1 MLEQEKLNEMINLA
15 NQNGVDKATVDGILG
30 KLSENDKK
38 KVNEILSDKQ
48 KLNKILSSSNLKDL
62 LDRFKNG

>member
-38 KVNEILSDKQ
+38 KVNDILSDKQ
-48 KLNKILSSSNLKDL
+48 KLNKILSKTNLKDL